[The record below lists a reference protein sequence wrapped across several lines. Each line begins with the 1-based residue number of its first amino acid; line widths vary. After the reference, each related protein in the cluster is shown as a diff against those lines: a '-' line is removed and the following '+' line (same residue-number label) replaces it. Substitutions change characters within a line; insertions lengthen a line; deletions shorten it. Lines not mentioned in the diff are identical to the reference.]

1 MEPVEV
7 TLELQRTG
15 GEAMVLAIGTATPP
29 NFIRQAE
36 YPDFYFRVTKSDHLT
51 QLKDKFKR
59 ICEKSTI
66 SKRYMHLTEDLIEK
80 NPNIRTYNAPSLDA
94 RQEIVVSEV
103 PKLGKEAALKAI
115 EEWGQPISSITH
127 LIFCTSTGIKMPGAD
142 FDLVKLLGLRLTV
155 KRFMIYQQG
164 CFAGSSALRLAKD
177 IAENNSG
184 ARVLIV
190 CSEIMA
196 FCFHAPSDEY
206 LDVLVGSALFG
217 DGAAAAIVGAN
228 PDPKVER
235 PWFQLLLADQK
246 IIPNSEDAIAG
257 HVREMGLAYYLSKG
271 VPKFVGDNIAEYL
284 LETCN
289 QFGIE
294 DWNSLFYVVHP
305 GGPSIFSSLE
315 EKLHLKKDKLR
326 ASRSVLREYGNMVGP
341 SVLFVLDEMRR
352 SSMEGRLLQGM
363 DWILES

>member
-1 MEPVEV
+1 MAPVEV
-7 TLELQRTG
+7 TFELQRTR

-127 LIFCTSTGIKMPGAD
+127 LIFCTSTGIKCLEQILI
-142 FDLVKLLGLRLTV
+142 F
-155 KRFMIYQQG
+155 QG
-164 CFAGSSALRLAKD
+164 HRREQFR
-177 IAENNSG
+177 

-305 GGPSIFSSLE
+305 GGPTIFNSLE
-315 EKLHLKKDKLR
+315 EKLHLKEDKLR
-326 ASRSVLREYGNMVGP
+326 ASRSVLREYGNMASP

-352 SSMEGRLLQGM
+352 SSMEGKVTTGDGLDLGVLIAFGPGVTVETIVMRSVA
-363 DWILES
+363 ITAAHSALEL